1 MNTLHKILLTTPLLM
16 AGATALAETEQRELQ
31 DFDAIEAGGGID
43 LVLTQGAEFS
53 VVVETEDGD
62 LEDIVTEVRNGTLHI
77 HLDRERFNRFSRNDW
92 FTDYHAAITLPTLT
106 ELEAGGGSDVTAT
119 GTFTGNELDIS
130 ASGGSDVVLDLN
142 VDRLELNASGGSDME
157 ISGTANFLDAE
168 ASGGSDL
175 DASDLVAIEVDADA
189 SGGSDLDVHVTGIL
203 TADGSGGSDIRYE
216 GNPTERD
223 TDTSGGADIRG
234 RRSSQRD

>member
-1 MNTLHKILLTTPLLM
+1 MNTLHKILLTTPLLL
-16 AGATALAETEQRELQ
+16 AGATALAETETRDVR

-43 LVLTQGAEFS
+43 LELTQGIEFS

-62 LEDIVTEVRNGTLHI
+62 LEDIITEVRNGTLHI
-77 HLDRERFNRFSRNDW
+77 HLDRNRFQRFSRDDW
-92 FTDYHAAITLPTLT
+92 FTDYRAEITLPKLT

-119 GTFTGNELDIS
+119 GTFTGDELDIT
-130 ASGGSDVVLDLN
+130 ASGGSDVVLDLT
-142 VDRLELNASGGSDME
+142 VDKLELTASGGSDMD

-175 DASDLVAIEVDADA
+175 DASDLIAIEVDADA
-189 SGGSDLDVHVTGIL
+189 SGGSDLDVHVTGTL

-216 GNPTERD
+216 GDPTERD
-223 TDTSGGADIRG
+223 TDTSGGADIRA
-234 RRSSQRD
+234 R